1 MSFQAVDAI
10 EDAFQRT
17 KDLLLPFDLSTWT
30 RLAVISLF
38 VGGMGGG
45 FFNFPTSFP
54 SDPGHSEDFG
64 NGVQD
69 YNSYG
74 GVEGLE
80 SFSPEALTGMAT
92 STPSSLA
99 IGGLIAGIVG
109 LVLIF
114 MYLGSVFEFVM
125 YRSIREK
132 NPRIRKNFADHY
144 IDGFK
149 YMLFKI
155 GLLILVAGGAIGWIA
170 ALFTMPI
177 VGGLLTLLAL
187 PLLLILAILGGVVH
201 DFGLQKMIETDLG
214 FIASVRE
221 SVEEV
226 TSDWGEFGGYLLF
239 RLIVSWAIGIMQFVL
254 ILMLAGVIG
263 VPFLLVGLAA
273 GSASTVAGLIVG
285 GIGLL
290 VGVILWLYV
299 SVPFRTYMYSYFVEL
314 YQRFIA

>member
-1 MSFQAVDAI
+1 MSLHAVDAI
-10 EDAFQRT
+10 EDAVQRT
-17 KDLLLPFDLSTWT
+17 KDILQPFDLATWT
-30 RLAVISLF
+30 RLAIISLF

-45 FFNFPTSFP
+45 FLNFPTSFP
-54 SDPGHSEDFG
+54 SDPGHSDEFG
-64 NGVQD
+64 TGIQD
-69 YNSYG
+69 YNSYE
-74 GVEGLE
+74 GVEGLN

-92 STPSSLA
+92 SVPSNMA

-149 YMLFKI
+149 YMLFQI
-155 GLLILVAGGAIGWIA
+155 GLMILVAGGVIGWIA
-170 ALFTMPI
+170 ALFAMPI
-177 VGGLLTLLAL
+177 VGGLLTLLVL
-187 PLLLILAILGGVVH
+187 PLLLILAIFGGVVH

-214 FIASVRE
+214 FIASVKE
-221 SVEEV
+221 SVQEV
-226 TSDWGEFGGYLLF
+226 TADWGEFGGYILF
-239 RLIVSWAIGIMQFVL
+239 RLIVSWAVGIMEFVL
-254 ILMLAGVIG
+254 MLVLAGVIG

-273 GSASTVAGLIVG
+273 GSASTIAGLIVG

-290 VGVILWLYV
+290 IGVILWLYV

-314 YQRFIA
+314 YEQFIS

>member
-99 IGGLIAGIVG
+99 IGGLIAGIAG

>member
-64 NGVQD
+64 NSVQD

-99 IGGLIAGIVG
+99 IGGLIAGIAG

-187 PLLLILAILGGVVH
+187 PLLLILAIFGGVVH